1 MAGWLPAAAFNVVV
15 ALAYLSI
22 GWHILNGV
30 RRTGSWRTN
39 PLALATGLIF
49 LSCSAGH
56 AGHVGHLVDPATR
69 AASLQVYD
77 LHLVVVDGV
86 TAVIALWYWSLRGR
100 FPALVR
106 GAAVFEDLEAR
117 REEALDLHDHVVQQ
131 LATAKLAFELGE
143 HDQGLRALD
152 AGLESSRRIVT
163 DLVGDHHASDATMRP
178 GGLRRSAATPP

>member
-1 MAGWLPAAAFNVVV
+1 MADWLPAATFNVVV
-15 ALAYLSI
+15 SLAYLSI
-22 GWHILNGV
+22 GWHILRGV
-30 RRTGSWRTN
+30 QRSGSWRAN

-77 LHLVVVDGV
+77 VHLIVIDGV
-86 TAVIALWYWSLRGR
+86 TALVALWYWSLRGR

-106 GAAVFEDLEAR
+106 GPAIFDDLQAR
-117 REEALDLHDHVVQQ
+117 REGALDLHDHVVQQ
-131 LATAKLAFELGE
+131 LVTAKLALELGE
-143 HDQGLRALD
+143 HEQGMQALD

-163 DLVGDHHASDATMRP
+163 GLVGDELASDATMRP
-178 GGLRRSAATPP
+178 GGLRRSVR